1 MVLAVGVRGGIAFL
15 TPAGQRQRGPFA
27 RQRMVGR
34 GRNHRE
40 NRASGHPDGLLLVIA
55 AFHK

>member
-1 MVLAVGVRGGIAFL
+1 MVLHGHAHGIAFL

-40 NRASGHPDGLLLVIA
+40 NRASGHPDGLAIGDCGVS
-55 AFHK
+55 